1 MIKLVDIIK
10 ESILKTSFK
19 GKNILYHSTYIDK
32 ILNIISNNE
41 IEPKTTQKILTKF
54 TSDDS
59 SYNGVS
65 LTRNANLKFGDI
77 QLMLD
82 GDLIKRDF
90 GKKLIPYDH
99 FSQFGSKVKSNNTRS
114 DYNESEEFLIGA
126 LNPISKYLLGIRFM
140 FSKEE
145 IEEFKTE
152 EPEIFSLLKQ
162 KTENISIYDIN
173 FNEVK

>member
-54 TSDDS
+54 TS
-59 SYNGVS
+59 
-65 LTRNANLKFGDI
+65 LKFGDI